1 MADSMPLPAGVST
14 DDVSDLRSDH
24 AGRTRVRIIDAG
36 VAELLD
42 GREPAMRAVA
52 ARANIGERTIYRY
65 FPSLQDLH
73 DALEEEVGPRMGVP
87 LCERFDD
94 LPDYARSLYTVFHDN
109 SALLVA
115 TVSAP
120 WSLKYLNVSRVR
132 NLAGMQ
138 ALVDERFPDAPPHE
152 RRSVALTLR
161 TLLSGSGWVYQHES
175 CGASLDEAIKAARMT
190 IDALSDRLEIP
201 PDRR

>member
-1 MADSMPLPAGVST
+1 MADSTPLPAGLST
-14 DDVSDLRSDH
+14 DDVRDLRSDH
-24 AGRTRVRIIDAG
+24 AGRTRARIIKAA
-36 VAELLD
+36 VAEVLD
-42 GREPAMRAVA
+42 GREPAMRSVA
-52 ARANIGERTIYRY
+52 ARARIGERTIYRY

-73 DALEEEVGPRMGVP
+73 DALAEEVGPRMGVP

-94 LPDYARSLYTVFHDN
+94 LPNYARSLYTVFHDN
-109 SALLVA
+109 NALMVA
-115 TVSAP
+115 ALSAP
-120 WSLKYLNVSRVR
+120 WALKYLNSSRAR

-175 CGASLDEAIKAARMT
+175 CGATLDEAIEAARMT
-190 IDALSDRLEIP
+190 IEALSDRLEIHP
-201 PDRR
+201 SER